1 MAEAAEHVSTVPE
14 PLRKIYGE
22 GKEKKEEARSEIWDL
37 TDIEK
42 VIASGPTAVV
52 RAPAL
57 SVWLLRVLGQISWM
71 PEPRADLGISNADW
85 KKCVLK
91 ANELLQQV
99 KRTKLRPVLP
109 ARVKDRLMDR
119 GRRVVAVY
127 PGSGGEPSEVDF
139 THEVEQQG
147 ILNAVERENNHAEY
161 EAELRL
167 PYAEAKGMM
176 WVLQMYGPGIPII
189 NAESPRPKP
198 KLEPTIPGTGPV
210 PRASTKAAA
219 EGDGVE
225 GDPSD
230 RIDPA

>member
-1 MAEAAEHVSTVPE
+1 MAEAAEHTATTVPE

-22 GKEKKEEARSEIWDL
+22 DKGKKEEARSEIWDL

-42 VIASGPTAVV
+42 VIAWGPTAVV

-57 SVWLLRVLGQISWM
+57 NVWLLRVLGQISWM
-71 PEPRADLGISNADW
+71 PEPTADLGISNADW

-91 ANELLQQV
+91 ANELLKQV
-99 KRTKLRPVLP
+99 NRTKLRPVLP

-127 PGSGGEPSEVDF
+127 PGAGGEPSEVDF
-139 THEVEQQG
+139 THEVEQQE

-198 KLEPTIPGTGPV
+198 NLKPAITGAA
-210 PRASTKAAA
+210 PRAPTKRAAA
-219 EGDGVE
+219 EDGVE